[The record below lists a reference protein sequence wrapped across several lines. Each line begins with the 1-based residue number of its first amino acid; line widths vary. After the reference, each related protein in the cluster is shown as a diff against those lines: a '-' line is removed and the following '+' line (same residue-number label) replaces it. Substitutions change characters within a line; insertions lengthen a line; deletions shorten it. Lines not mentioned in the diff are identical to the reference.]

1 MDKDGQ
7 IVLDARIKGY
17 LRHLVAGEHAASG
30 YRKLTALLRRNYRL
44 VINKKKVYRL
54 CKEMGILS
62 PQRQIAN
69 PAPKKMARNRVV
81 TGPNQLWQMDIK
93 YGYVVGKRR
102 HFLVANIID
111 VFDRALVGHYRG
123 KSCNAQDIVKLTQKA
138 LLKRHALNQVQSLVI
153 RTDNGPQFISKTFG
167 EFIAQMNMEHER
179 IPNKTPNMNAY
190 VESFH
195 SILELECFRRHCFE
209 SYEEAFKVVDRF
221 MHFYNTRRLHGSLKD
236 LPPVEYLEMVCNG
249 SIQARKI
256 AV

>member
-7 IVLDARIKGY
+7 IVLDARVKGY
-17 LRHLVAGEHAASG
+17 LRRLVAGEHAASG
-30 YRKLTALLRRNYRL
+30 YRKLTSLLRRIYRL

-62 PQRQIAN
+62 PQRQITN
-69 PAPKKMARNRVV
+69 TAPRKIARNRVV

-111 VFDRALVGHYRG
+111 VFDRTLVGHYRG
-123 KSCNAQDIVKLTQKA
+123 KRCDAQDIVRLTQKA
-138 LLKRHALNQVQSLVI
+138 LLKRNALNQAQPLVI
-153 RTDNGPQFISKTFG
+153 RTDNGPQFISKAFS
-167 EFIAQMNMEHER
+167 EFVAQVNIEHER

-236 LPPVEYLEMVCNG
+236 LPPAEYLQMVHNG
-249 SIQARKI
+249 TIQPEQI